1 MIISASRRTDIPAF
15 YSEWFFNRIKE
26 GFVLVRNPFNMS
38 QVSRISLK
46 KDVVDCF
53 VFWTKNPEKML
64 PELDLIRDYPY
75 CFQFT
80 LNPYGSELERNV
92 PDKTKVIDTF
102 IRLSDKIGP
111 KRVIWRYD
119 PVIINKTYGVDKH
132 EEGFDKLAGKL
143 HSHTS
148 KCIISFVDYYKKT
161 DKAFK
166 ANDIAELQEE
176 KTRET
181 AKKISAIAGTY
192 GMKIE
197 TCAEQIDLSEYGI
210 GHARCID
217 PDLIEEITGT
227 SIEHKKD
234 ANQRKSCGCIPSVD
248 IGTYNTCRH
257 GCMYCYATYSKKSVE
272 RNHADYDVNSPL
284 LCSKLK
290 TEDKILE
297 RKPVR

>member
-15 YSEWFFNRIKE
+15 YSKWFFNRIKE
-26 GFVLVRNPFNMS
+26 GFVLVRNPFNIS
-38 QVSRISLK
+38 QVSRISLEK
-46 KDVVDCF
+46 NMVDCF

-64 PELDLIRDYPY
+64 SDLDLIRDYPY
-75 CFQFT
+75 YFQFT

-92 PDKTKVIDTF
+92 PDKAKVIDTF
-102 IRLSDKIGP
+102 IRLSEKIGP

-119 PVIINKTYGVDKH
+119 PIIINKAFNVEKH
-132 EEGFDKLAGKL
+132 EEGFGKLAGKL
-143 HSHTS
+143 QKHAS

-176 KTRET
+176 EIKET
-181 AKKISAIAGTY
+181 AKKISLIAGAY

-197 TCAEQIDLSEYGI
+197 TCAEKLDLSEYGI

-217 PDLIEEITGT
+217 PVLIEEITGT
-227 SIEHKKD
+227 LTDYKKD
-234 ANQRKSCGCIPSVD
+234 INQRKACGCISSVD
-248 IGTYNTCRH
+248 IGTYNTCLH
-257 GCMYCYATYSKKSVE
+257 GCMYCYATYSKVSVD

-297 RKPVR
+297 RRPVR

>member
-64 PELDLIRDYPY
+64 PDLDLIGDYPY
-75 CFQFT
+75 YFQFT
-80 LNPYGSELERNV
+80 LNPYGSELERSV

-102 IRLSDKIGP
+102 IRLSDRIGP
-111 KRVIWRYD
+111 KRIIWRYD
-119 PVIINKTYGVDKH
+119 PVIINKTFGVDKH
-132 EEGFDKLAGKL
+132 EECFDKLAEKL
-143 HSHTS
+143 HTHTS

-166 ANDIAELQEE
+166 ASDIAELQEE
-176 KTRET
+176 KIRET
-181 AKKISAIAGTY
+181 AKKISAIAGSY
-192 GMKIE
+192 GMKIK
-197 TCAEQIDLSEYGI
+197 TCAEKIDLTEYGI
-210 GHARCID
+210 GHAKCID
-217 PDLIEEITGT
+217 PDFIEEITGT
-227 SIEHKKD
+227 SIDYKKD
-234 ANQRKSCGCIPSVD
+234 ANQRKACGCIPSVD

-257 GCMYCYATYSKKSVE
+257 GCMYCYATYSKVSAE
-272 RNHADYDVNSPL
+272 RNQADYDVNSPL

-297 RKPVR
+297 R